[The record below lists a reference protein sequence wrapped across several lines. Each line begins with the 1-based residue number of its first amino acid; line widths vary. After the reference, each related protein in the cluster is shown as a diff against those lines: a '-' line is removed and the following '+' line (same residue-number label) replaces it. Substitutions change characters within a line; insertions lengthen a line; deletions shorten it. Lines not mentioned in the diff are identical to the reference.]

1 MSATLISRKS
11 IYDTQGISRMR
22 RYNLLL
28 LIKAV
33 KNNEE
38 NFSNTLDRYYIK
50 EINVFI
56 YIMLIT
62 DYYFENRN
70 SLHNILACSHVC
82 DNLAFYLSR

>member
-38 NFSNTLDRYYIK
+38 NYFQTHLIDIK
-50 EINVFI
+50 
-56 YIMLIT
+56 
-62 DYYFENRN
+62 
-70 SLHNILACSHVC
+70 
-82 DNLAFYLSR
+82 LSRRLTCLYISCSLLIIILKIEIVCITY

>member
-38 NFSNTLDRYYIK
+38 NYFQTNLIEIK

>member
-33 KNNEE
+33 ENNEE
-38 NFSNTLDRYYIK
+38 NYFQTHLIDIK
-50 EINVFI
+50 
-56 YIMLIT
+56 
-62 DYYFENRN
+62 
-70 SLHNILACSHVC
+70 
-82 DNLAFYLSR
+82 LSRRLTCLYISCSLLIIILKIEIVCITY